1 MLLKASVVY
10 AKKFFFVAYR
20 IGLET
25 SQKLP
30 NESPPQLFQP
40 APDLFILTDSDLHSF
55 WKHPVANFYENKC

>member
-10 AKKFFFVAYR
+10 AKIMSFYNFFFVANR

-30 NESPPQLFQP
+30 NESPPQLFQL

-55 WKHPVANFYENKC
+55 